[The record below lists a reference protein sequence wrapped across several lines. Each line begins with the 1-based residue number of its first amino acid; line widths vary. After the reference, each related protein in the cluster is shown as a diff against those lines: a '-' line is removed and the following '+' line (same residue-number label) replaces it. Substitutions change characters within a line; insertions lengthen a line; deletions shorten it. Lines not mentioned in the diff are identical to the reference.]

1 MKRTKPG
8 GPTEPL
14 RRKAAAGAAGGSGGA
29 AAGNDYS
36 SDFGEDESTR
46 KRGLSSDDAGVASHH
61 HKESGSSSSAG
72 AGLLRANR
80 PIAVEQFD
88 PEAGL
93 TIETFPSLSAA
104 GNALGISPSS
114 ISKILAG
121 KIGYKTAKGFG
132 IRKADEAV
140 AANGNHP
147 NPPTLNP

>member
-1 MKRTKPG
+1 MRAFWHTKKGEGNTHPDFDDL
-8 GPTEPL
+8 E
-14 RRKAAAGAAGGSGGA
+14 RAASGLVR
-29 AAGNDYS
+29 DV
-36 SDFGEDESTR
+36 
-46 KRGLSSDDAGVASHH
+46 LDDALELDAPRHRVAVV
-61 HKESGSSSSAG
+61 GGSSAG